1 MACGGITFVEMI
13 SVQGRFHLLSQK
25 KYPNAG
31 KTQVWQRVFLQTRRW
46 QNKETGEHH
55 IAPSVIQRTLHEA
68 VLRLGIPKPINP
80 PDANPP
86 KCCSY
91 KVVAAGFHA
100 LSTENVSYLVKIG
113 LICLSMMY
121 FGGYYGRKMLLV

>member
-1 MACGGITFVEMI
+1 VLPQA
-13 SVQGRFHLLSQK
+13 
-25 KYPNAG
+25 P
-31 KTQVWQRVFLQTRRW
+31 RW
-46 QNKETGEHH
+46 QNRKTGEHH

-80 PDANPP
+80 PDTNSP

-113 LICLSMMY
+113 LICLPMMY

>member
-13 SVQGRFHLLSQK
+13 SVQGSFHLLSQK

-80 PDANPP
+80 PDANSP

-100 LSTENVSYLVKIG
+100 LSTEGVS
-113 LICLSMMY
+113 
-121 FGGYYGRKMLLV
+121 